1 MNSENKKEKKPF
13 NKRKLKFGAAATVV
27 TIFVI
32 AAIVFVNLIAGIL
45 TEKKGFKLDLTSQK
59 YFDVSQDTIDYIRNI
74 DKDVEIAVMS
84 EKDKLEGN
92 TYYKMVIETLAK
104 YEQNS
109 DHINVNYYSIT
120 KNPEVINKYSAYYN
134 GTINEGN
141 IIVACGDRVKVTSV
155 DSLFN
160 IDTQA
165 YYSTGNLS
173 YSGYKGEQEITSLVM
188 NVTDS
193 HPVKAAILAAY
204 NGQSIYTPELTY
216 DVNSFAQ
223 LLSKNGY
230 EYEVV
235 DILTDEL
242 SPDTYDM
249 VVLPAPLND
258 LTDDCIAKLESFL
271 YNGGKLDKDMIY
283 IADIYQRATPK
294 IDQFLEVWGIKVA
307 GNMVMESAAEK
318 NLQVNVVRNTSGAY
332 QSLKVPAASI
342 ADEKYEEGLSNTKLP
357 IAAAAVRNIELLFDS
372 NVDRDTSAILK
383 TSDTS
388 IRYPLNLKTASEEGA
403 DLSAQINGE
412 EEQAEKAEE
421 ADSEEAAEAATEATE
436 AATEATEAETEAFD
450 PETADKQ
457 ESIIM
462 AMATKSNMDGDTEH
476 KNNLLVIGGM
486 SMTDPYITGVS
497 TYNNAEFVVNTINK
511 MTGKEN
517 AVIIAEK
524 NFESTALDVTEGQ
537 VSVLQKVVVFG
548 LPLIVVICGIVV
560 FVRRKNK

>member
-1 MNSENKKEKKPF
+1 MNSENKKEKRPF

-27 TIFVI
+27 TVFVI
-32 AAIVFVNLIAGIL
+32 AAIVFINLIAGIL
-45 TEKKGFKLDLTSQK
+45 TEKKGFKLDLTSEK
-59 YFDVSQDTIDYIRNI
+59 YFDISQDTIDYIKNI

-84 EKDKLEGN
+84 ERATLESN
-92 TYYKMVIETLAK
+92 NYYKMVLETLAK

-109 DHINVNYYSIT
+109 DHIKVNYYSIT

-134 GTINEGN
+134 GTINEGA
-141 IIVACGDRVKVTSV
+141 IIVACGERVKVTAV
-155 DSLFN
+155 QNLFN

-216 DVNSFAQ
+216 DVNSFVQ
-223 LLSKNGY
+223 LLAKNGY

-242 SPDTYDM
+242 SPDNYDM
-249 VVLPAPLND
+249 AVLPAPLND
-258 LTDDCIAKLESFL
+258 LTDDCIDKLDSFL

-294 IDQFLEVWGIKVA
+294 IDQFLEVWGVKVA

-332 QSLKVPAASI
+332 QALKVPAASI
-342 ADEKYEEGLSNTKLP
+342 ADESYEEGLSNTKLP

-388 IRYPLNLKTASEEGA
+388 IRYPLNLKTASEEST
-403 DLSAQINGE
+403 DLTAQINGD
-412 EEQAEKAEE
+412 EEQAEE
-421 ADSEEAAEAATEATE
+421 ADSEEATEAPEEAA
-436 AATEATEAETEAFD
+436 EAETEAFD
-450 PETADKQ
+450 IETADKQ
-457 ESIIM
+457 ESIVM

-524 NFESTALDVTEGQ
+524 NFESSALDVTESQ
-537 VSVLQKVVVFG
+537 VSILQKVVVFG
-548 LPLIVVICGIVV
+548 FPLIVVICGIVV

>member
-1 MNSENKKEKKPF
+1 MENKKEKKPF

-27 TIFVI
+27 TVFVI

-141 IIVACGDRVKVTSV
+141 IIVACGDRVKVTNV
-155 DSLFN
+155 QNLFN

-216 DVNSFAQ
+216 DVNSFVQ
-223 LLSKNGY
+223 LLAKNGY

-249 VVLPAPLND
+249 AVLPAPLND
-258 LTDDCIAKLESFL
+258 LTDDCIDKLDSFL
-271 YNGGKLDKDMIY
+271 YNGGKLDKNMIY

-294 IDQFLEVWGIKVA
+294 IDAFLEVWGIKVA

-383 TSDTS
+383 TSNTS
-388 IRYPLNLKTASEEGA
+388 VRYPLNLKTASEETA

-412 EEQAEKAEE
+412 EKDAEEAEE
-421 ADSEEAAEAATEATE
+421 ADSEETTEAPEEATE
-436 AATEATEAETEAFD
+436 SETEPFD
-450 PETADKQ
+450 METADKQ
-457 ESIIM
+457 ESVVM
-462 AMATKSNMDGDTEH
+462 AMATKSNMEGDTEH

-524 NFESTALDVTEGQ
+524 NFESSALDVTESQ

-548 LPLIVVICGIVV
+548 FPLIVVICGIVV

>member
-27 TIFVI
+27 TVFVI
-32 AAIVFVNLIAGIL
+32 AAIVFVNLIAGVL

-59 YFDVSQDTIDYIRNI
+59 YFDISHDTIDYIRNI

-84 EKDKLEGN
+84 ERATLESN
-92 TYYKMVIETLAK
+92 NYYKMVLETLAK

-109 DHINVNYYSIT
+109 DHIKVNYYSIT

-134 GTINEGN
+134 GTINEGA
-141 IIVACGDRVKVTSV
+141 IIVACGDRVKVTAV
-155 DSLFN
+155 QNLFN

-165 YYSTGNLS
+165 YYSTGSLS

-216 DVNSFAQ
+216 DVNSFVQ
-223 LLSKNGY
+223 LLAKNGY

-242 SPDTYDM
+242 SPDNYDM

-258 LTDDCIAKLESFL
+258 LTDDCIAKLEAFL
-271 YNGGKLDKDMIY
+271 YNNGQLDKDMIY

-294 IDQFLEVWGIKVA
+294 IDQFLEVWGVKVA

-332 QSLKVPAASI
+332 QALKVPAASI

-388 IRYPLNLKTASEEGA
+388 VLYPLNLKTASEESA

-412 EEQAEKAEE
+412 EDAEE
-421 ADSEEAAEAATEATE
+421 ADSEEATE
-436 AATEATEAETEAFD
+436 AATEATEAETEQAFD
-450 PETADKQ
+450 METADKQ
-457 ESIIM
+457 ESIVM
-462 AMATKSNMDGDTEH
+462 ALATKSNMDGDTEH
-476 KNNLLVIGGM
+476 KNNILVIGGM

-524 NFESTALDVTEGQ
+524 NFESSALDVTESQ

-548 LPLIVVICGIVV
+548 FPLIVIICGIVV